1 MQTTPYHKPVL
12 VDEVITYLAPKP
24 QGVYVDVT
32 FGGGGHTRAI
42 LNAEPTA
49 RVIALDWDETALSM
63 NAAPLEQEFG
73 ARFMKIWGNFAQLP
87 ELLKKNKIGPVDG
100 ILADFGTSQ
109 FQLKEQEGFSFAA
122 DTFLDMRMAPSFFK
136 ITAYDIVNRS
146 SEKELE
152 TIFRDYGE
160 EIFARRIAHAIVEE
174 RRRKPIKTTAQ
185 LANIVVNVVPHKG
198 GHKKG
203 RHIHP
208 ATRVFQALR
217 IVVNEELENIQ
228 ALLNNSLKVLKPG
241 GRIVCISFHSL
252 EDRIVKQFFKAHKDQ
267 FEILT
272 PKIVVPTEEEC
283 RRNPSARSSK
293 LRAAELMLVPGH
305 SE

>member
-1 MQTTPYHKPVL
+1 MQQTPYHKPVL
-12 VDEVITYLAPKP
+12 VDEVIKYLAPQP
-24 QGVYVDVT
+24 NGVYIDVT

-49 RVIALDWDETALSM
+49 KVIALDWDETALKM
-63 NAAPLEQEFG
+63 NAEPLEQEFG
-73 ARFMKIWGNFAQLP
+73 ARFTKIWGNFALLP
-87 ELLKKNKIGPVDG
+87 ELLKKNNIGPVDG

-109 FQLKEQEGFSFAA
+109 FQLKEQEGFSFSS
-122 DTFLDMRMAPSFFK
+122 DSWLDMRMAPSFFRT
-136 ITAYDIVNRS
+136 TAYDIVNKS

-152 TIFRDYGE
+152 TIFSQYGE
-160 EIFARRIAHAIVEE
+160 EVFSRRIARAIVEE
-174 RRRKPIKTTAQ
+174 RRKKPIKTTAQ
-185 LANIVVNVVPHKG
+185 LANLVMSVVPYKPG
-198 GHKKG
+198 K

-208 ATRVFQALR
+208 ATKVFQALR

-228 ALLNNSLKVLKPG
+228 ALLSHSLKVLKPG

-252 EDRIVKQFFKAHKDQ
+252 EDRIVKQFFKGHKDQ

-272 PKIVVPTEEEC
+272 PKIVIPTEEEC

-293 LRAAELMLVPGH
+293 LRAAQIIKH
-305 SE
+305 D

>member
-1 MQTTPYHKPVL
+1 MQNTTYHKPVL

-24 QGVYVDVT
+24 QGVYIDVT

-42 LNAEPTA
+42 LTAQPTA
-49 RVIALDWDETALSM
+49 KVIAIDWDETALSM
-63 NAAPLEQEFG
+63 NAAPLEEEFG
-73 ARFMKIWGNFAQLP
+73 KRFMKIWGNFAQLP

-109 FQLKEQEGFSFAA
+109 FQLKEQEGFSFAS
-122 DTFLDMRMAPSFFK
+122 DTWLDMRMAPSFFK
-136 ITAYDIVNRS
+136 TTAYDIVNKS

-152 TIFRDYGE
+152 TIFREYGE
-160 EIFARRIAHAIVEE
+160 EIFARRIARAIVEE
-174 RRRKPIKTTAQ
+174 RRKKPIKTTAQ
-185 LANIVVNVVPHKG
+185 LANIVVAVVPHKT
-198 GHKKG
+198 GHNKN
-203 RHIHP
+203 RHRIHP

-228 ALLNNSLKVLKPG
+228 ALLQNSLKVLKPG

-252 EDRIVKQFFKAHKDQ
+252 EDRIVKHFFKNHQND

-283 RRNPSARSSK
+283 YRNPSARSSK
-293 LRAAELMLVPGH
+293 LRAAMVLSDHAE
-305 SE
+305 

>member
-1 MQTTPYHKPVL
+1 MQNTTYHKPVL

-24 QGVYVDVT
+24 QGVYIDVT

-42 LNAEPTA
+42 LTAQPTA
-49 RVIALDWDETALSM
+49 KVIAVDWDETALSM
-63 NAAPLEQEFG
+63 NAAPLEEEFG
-73 ARFMKIWGNFAQLP
+73 KRFMKIWGNFAQLP

-109 FQLKEQEGFSFAA
+109 FQLKEQEGFSFAS
-122 DTFLDMRMAPSFFK
+122 DTWLDMRMAPSFFK
-136 ITAYDIVNRS
+136 TTAYDIVNKS

-152 TIFRDYGE
+152 TIFREYGE
-160 EIFARRIAHAIVEE
+160 EIFARRIARAIVEE
-174 RRRKPIKTTAQ
+174 RRKKPIKTTAQ
-185 LANIVVNVVPHKG
+185 LANIVVAVVPHKT
-198 GHKKG
+198 GHNKN
-203 RHIHP
+203 RHRIHP

-228 ALLNNSLKVLKPG
+228 ALLQNSLKVLKPG

-252 EDRIVKQFFKAHKDQ
+252 EDRIVKHFFKTHQND

-283 RRNPSARSSK
+283 YRNPSARSSK
-293 LRAAELMLVPGH
+293 LRAAMVLSDHAE
-305 SE
+305 

>member
-1 MQTTPYHKPVL
+1 MQINTYHKPVL

-24 QGVYVDVT
+24 HGTYIDVT

-42 LNAEPTA
+42 LTAEPTA
-49 RVIALDWDETALSM
+49 KVIAIDWDETALSM

-73 ARFMKIWGNFAQLP
+73 NRFMKIWGNFAQLP

-109 FQLKEQEGFSFAA
+109 FQLKEQEGFSFAS
-122 DTFLDMRMAPSFFK
+122 DTWLDMRMAPSFFK
-136 ITAYDIVNRS
+136 ITAYDIVNKS

-152 TIFRDYGE
+152 TIFREYGE
-160 EIFARRIAHAIVEE
+160 EIFARRIARAIVEE
-174 RRRKPIKTTAQ
+174 RRKKPIKTTAQ
-185 LANIVVNVVPHKG
+185 LANIVVGVVPHKT
-198 GHKKG
+198 GHNKG
-203 RHIHP
+203 RHRIHP

-228 ALLNNSLKVLKPG
+228 ALLQNSLKVLKPG

-252 EDRIVKQFFKAHKDQ
+252 EDRIVKHFFKTHQDT

-283 RRNPSARSSK
+283 YRNPSARSSK
-293 LRAAELMLVPGH
+293 LRAAMVLSDHAE
-305 SE
+305 